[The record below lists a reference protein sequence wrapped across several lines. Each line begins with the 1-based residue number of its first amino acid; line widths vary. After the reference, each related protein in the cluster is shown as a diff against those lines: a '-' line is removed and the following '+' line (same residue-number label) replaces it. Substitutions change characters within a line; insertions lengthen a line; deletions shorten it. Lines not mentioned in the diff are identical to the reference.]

1 MNISEPIFT
10 YESAPATETMHA
22 APRFGHTNDFSALF
36 STTETQD
43 YLEGLVFAGAFIL
56 AIFLAWLLALAVF
69 KCLGK
74 NRVGFL
80 SGAAFTTS
88 GPRPFY
94 IRIVFINAAILF
106 IVFTI
111 LVVTQGLT
119 NLHSAVSTVG
129 DSNDEVATILSNA
142 RGISISLSS
151 IGQSTAQV
159 RDELSQN
166 LGNFCPAEPNIL
178 ALTGIDFDALASQ
191 AISLLDQLGDF
202 IENDVN
208 TFQEEIRSAQETS
221 ALVGNTV
228 DNIQA
233 NDWQALVVLIPY
245 LSLAVFLVIGVFMA
259 WCRRSNLIGTYLL
272 TWLVLPL
279 FILCIIVAFL
289 ASAFICLTAVSNAD
303 ACSGGAD
310 KTPDGTVYAVLD
322 AQGLDPQSLQ
332 YRAIRYYIE
341 QCTVAD
347 DPFGFIRDYQQQIE
361 TAQATV
367 ATLSDSLQAVTVAR
381 LNLICGK
388 DFGPFE
394 GLLATM
400 ASNLQILSDNAVN
413 TLDLLSCERIVP
425 IYVNSVYGATCTY
438 SINGVTWTW
447 SAFFVIAFMGMIMI
461 TFRSAYLPNDLS
473 GDRDEY
479 DMDSLQEELDYPRKT
494 YLPQST
500 HPSSEESSPVPD
512 GEAEEVGNHDDDDHS
527 TSDLSS
533 VYIYGADYQV
543 SFDENSQH
551 GGR

>member
-1 MNISEPIFT
+1 MS
-10 YESAPATETMHA
+10 
-22 APRFGHTNDFSALF
+22 
-36 STTETQD
+36 
-43 YLEGLVFAGAFIL
+43 V
-56 AIFLAWLLALAVF
+56 
-69 KCLGK
+69 
-74 NRVGFL
+74 
-80 SGAAFTTS
+80 
-88 GPRPFY
+88 
-94 IRIVFINAAILF
+94 RIV
-106 IVFTI
+106 
-111 LVVTQGLT
+111 
-119 NLHSAVSTVG
+119 H
-129 DSNDEVATILSNA
+129 LSVYTKYMCA
-142 RGISISLSS
+142 RCLS
-151 IGQSTAQV
+151 
-159 RDELSQN
+159 
-166 LGNFCPAEPNIL
+166 F
-178 ALTGIDFDALASQ
+178 SQ
-191 AISLLDQLGDF
+191 AH
-202 IENDVN
+202 
-208 TFQEEIRSAQETS
+208 
-221 ALVGNTV
+221 
-228 DNIQA
+228 
-233 NDWQALVVLIPY
+233 Y
-245 LSLAVFLVIGVFMA
+245 
-259 WCRRSNLIGTYLL
+259 C
-272 TWLVLPL
+272 L
-279 FILCIIVAFL
+279 F
-289 ASAFICLTAVSNAD
+289 
-303 ACSGGAD
+303 
-310 KTPDGTVYAVLD
+310 VYM
-322 AQGLDPQSLQ
+322 Q
-332 YRAIRYYIE
+332 